1 MLQRKN
7 NRRCCNA
14 KAYFPPPHP
23 KSPVVRRLRGAFRK
37 RILDIYATKPSSWNA
52 PFMDTRTAS
61 IRLGFCGPQLGQRL
75 HGLISLFLK
84 TTLAATARTP
94 WVAVGRKTAVHGFAV
109 EGRNRITNVKNFCLT
124 ARTRTGRTFAKCR
137 ARSCRVFAKAR
148 IWVRT
153 PSLARALRR
162 DPSRRIV
169 LPTARRTTR

>member
-1 MLQRKN
+1 MEQATIRFARLDQPIVHAETTGAMNKRAQPARRTSRRRRRLER
-7 NRRCCNA
+7 RRCE
-14 KAYFPPPHP
+14 HP
-23 KSPVVRRLRGAFRK
+23 GVVQNQGSRLTQGVRPGGGRRAG
-37 RILDIYATKPSSWNA
+37 
-52 PFMDTRTAS
+52 
-61 IRLGFCGPQLGQRL
+61 GGQRRRVGPAGEPQQVL
-75 HGLISLFLK
+75 GAEVEALPGGV
-84 TTLAATARTP
+84 AAPAIDHLRTRRAAP
-94 WVAVGRKTAVHGFAV
+94 
-109 EGRNRITNVKNFCLT
+109 E